1 MKKIIVLF
9 IFLGGCQAGELA
21 TIVQNENGNTSQST
35 QALASDGGLNTYGS
49 SSSSSSPSTVGGDNS
64 GQIESA
70 GAFAGEGAGGLSE
83 GGMSAEEP

>member
-1 MKKIIVLF
+1 MKKLLCCF
-9 IFLGGCQAGELA
+9 IFLGGCQVGELA
-21 TIVQNENGNTSQST
+21 TIVQNENGNTAVST
-35 QALASDGGLNTYGS
+35 QALASEGGLNTYGS
-49 SSSSSSPSTVGGDNS
+49 GSSSSSPNTIGGDNS

>member
-1 MKKIIVLF
+1 MKKLLCCF
-9 IFLGGCQAGELA
+9 IFLGGCQVGELA
-21 TIVQNENGNTSQST
+21 TIVQNENGNTAVST

-49 SSSSSSPSTVGGDNS
+49 GSSSSSQNIIGGDNS

-70 GAFAGEGAGGLSE
+70 GAFAGEGAGGMSA

>member
-1 MKKIIVLF
+1 MLS
-9 IFLGGCQAGELA
+9 LTNENRLA
-21 TIVQNENGNTSQST
+21 TIVQNENGNIAQSA
-35 QALASDGGLNTYGS
+35 QALASDGGLNEYGYGS
-49 SSSSSSPSTVGGDNS
+49 SSSSPNTIGGDNS

>member
-1 MKKIIVLF
+1 MKKLLCCF
-9 IFLGGCQAGELA
+9 IFLVGCQVGELA
-21 TIVQNENGNTSQST
+21 TIVQNENGNTAEST
-35 QALASDGGLNTYGS
+35 QALASDGGMNTYGSGS
-49 SSSSSSPSTVGGDNS
+49 SSSSPNIIGGDNS

>member
-1 MKKIIVLF
+1 MKKLLCCFIV
-9 IFLGGCQAGELA
+9 LGGCQVGELA
-21 TIVQNENGNTSQST
+21 TIVPNENGNTAVST

-49 SSSSSSPSTVGGDNS
+49 GSSSTSPNIIGGDNS

-70 GAFAGEGAGGLSE
+70 GAFAGEGAGGMSA